1 MTFPQADQPHLE
13 IGLNNQRIILNQL
26 YNLVIT
32 TIETQEELERSWQI
46 LFQEEEREILRR
58 QRR

>member
-46 LFQEEEREILRR
+46 LVQEKEREIL
-58 QRR
+58 